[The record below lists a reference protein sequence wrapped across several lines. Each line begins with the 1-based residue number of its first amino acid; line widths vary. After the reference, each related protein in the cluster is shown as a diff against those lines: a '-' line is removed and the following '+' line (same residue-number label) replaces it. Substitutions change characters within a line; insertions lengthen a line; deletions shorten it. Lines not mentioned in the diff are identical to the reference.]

1 MNNPT
6 SKIEEIE
13 TLLLTWKNNIDS
25 PEQAYT
31 QIKDLILELM
41 SNRALE
47 HISDNLID
55 LNWHVNRA
63 FEGQTRHLLIAIDK
77 TRTLKG
83 MFLVPA

>member
-1 MNNPT
+1 MSNPT

-13 TLLLTWKNNIDS
+13 TLLLTWKNNIGS
-25 PEQAYT
+25 PAQAYA

-41 SNRALE
+41 SDRSLE

-63 FEGQTRHLLIAIDK
+63 FEGQTQHQLIAIDK
-77 TRTLKG
+77 ARMLKG